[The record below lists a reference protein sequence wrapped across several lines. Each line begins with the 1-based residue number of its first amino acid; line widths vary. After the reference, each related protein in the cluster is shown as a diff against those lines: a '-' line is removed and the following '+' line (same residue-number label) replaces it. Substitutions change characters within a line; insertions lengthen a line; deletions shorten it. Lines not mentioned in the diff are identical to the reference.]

1 MADVTISALP
11 MGTPSGNSI
20 IPMVNND
27 VTQRTLVSS
36 ITANLTPVT
45 SSGLAKAWVL
55 FNGGNVIGGDGSVSL
70 YSSYN
75 VSKVVRTQQGVY
87 SIYLVTPMA
96 DTNHAIAGT
105 VPNTGQFISAGV
117 YSSSTR
123 STSIIYVSTGMSSS
137 NLTDMNYTSVIVFG
151 N

>member
-1 MADVTISALP
+1 MADVTISSLP
-11 MGTPSGNSI
+11 IGTPSSSALLPYSEGGQTYSTTLAQLSSLPF
-20 IPMVNND
+20 IP
-27 VTQRTLVSS
+27 
-36 ITANLTPVT
+36 
-45 SSGLAKAWVL
+45 KAWVL

-96 DTNHAIAGT
+96 NTNYAIAGT

-117 YSSSTR
+117 YSSGTR

-137 NLTDMNYTSVIVFG
+137 NLTDMDYTSVIIFG